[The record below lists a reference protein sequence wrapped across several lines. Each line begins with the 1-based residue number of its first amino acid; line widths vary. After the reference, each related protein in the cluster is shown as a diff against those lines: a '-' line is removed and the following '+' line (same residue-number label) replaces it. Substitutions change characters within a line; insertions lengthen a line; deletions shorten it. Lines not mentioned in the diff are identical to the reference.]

1 MHQQNMIWTWKDS
14 GDADACWA
22 RRYRG
27 RRSIPESESCP
38 VREGIT
44 PSSSTSLASTPRG
57 VEDASARG
65 PDLGLEPGGGSV
77 LRSDGGRVA
86 AVLEEGRAR
95 LSPTGGFSPRLQVLS
110 PTESSVPSSLR
121 SKADSMVAASAGA
134 SGAASFTLK
143 RIADEGNN
151 NPADMYSRS
160 LAADTGPVN
169 VPAALKY

>member
-1 MHQQNMIWTWKDS
+1 M
-14 GDADACWA
+14 
-22 RRYRG
+22 
-27 RRSIPESESCP
+27 
-38 VREGIT
+38 T
-44 PSSSTSLASTPRG
+44 PSSSTSLASERG

-86 AVLEEGRAR
+86 AAPEEGRER
-95 LSPTGGFSPRLQVLS
+95 LSPSGGFSPRLQVLS
-110 PTESSVPSSLR
+110 PTASSVPSSLR
-121 SKADSMVAASAGA
+121 SKADSMVEVSGGA

-143 RIADEGNN
+143 RIADVGNN

-160 LAADTGPVN
+160 FAADTGPVN